1 MGSALDELS
10 ELAGSLGDEPAPDDL
25 DERVARGEL

>member
-1 MGSALDELS
+1 MGSALDELA
-10 ELAGSLGDEPAPDDL
+10 ELAETMDDEPAPDDL